1 MNRGRLISVLSG
13 LAIATGLLGASAASG
28 ATLIGDY
35 QLQGTRAS
43 SSPGPVLLDV
53 GGANSFQSDSVL
65 GTSRQVLRFPLHSG
79 VQMSPAGIG
88 GSTAPYSVVTTFRL
102 DTLAG
107 YARILDPSPGNA
119 PPDRGIY
126 QLDGMAAIY
135 PDGPEVDSEQLVF
148 AANTWA
154 TVAVTSAP
162 PTQTKVFVNG
172 NLVAQADETI
182 DVRADTLRFF
192 KDNDDAPNNTEDSA
206 GAVSCIRVF
215 SGVLSDSEVSAI
227 GASATCQAPAQP
239 QPAPTV
245 TTTKKKCKKHK
256 KKHRSAES
264 AKKKCKKKKK
274 R

>member
-1 MNRGRLISVLSG
+1 MNRGRLISLLGG
-13 LAIATGLLGASAASG
+13 LAIAAGCSG
-28 ATLIGDY
+28 HPRHPGDLIGDY

-43 SSPGPVLLDV
+43 SGPGPVLLDV

-79 VQMSPAGIG
+79 VQMRLPESVGQRRRIRSSRPSGWTPSPATRESSI
-88 GSTAPYSVVTTFRL
+88 PRL
-102 DTLAG
+102 ATRRRSRHL
-107 YARILDPSPGNA
+107 
-119 PPDRGIY
+119 

-162 PTQTKVFVNG
+162 PTRQMFVNG
-172 NLVAQADETI
+172 NLVAQADETSTSEPTPALLQG
-182 DVRADTLRFF
+182 RR
-192 KDNDDAPNNTEDSA
+192 DAPTTPNRPAPSPASAFSA
-206 GAVSCIRVF
+206 GSERLGGQRDRGKCDL
-215 SGVLSDSEVSAI
+215 SGACSAPP
-227 GASATCQAPAQP
+227 TP
-239 QPAPTV
+239 QSTI
-245 TTTKKKCKKHK
+245 TKKKCKKHK